1 MSKNTTTPIAPSEE
15 KSAPVAEVMTLK
27 NFRSNGDIEN
37 FYRYIHDNG
46 LRREAF
52 MMMEYAISK
61 VAKVK
66 KGKRAKTLQ

>member
-1 MSKNTTTPIAPSEE
+1 MSKTPVNLDEKPGQAP
-15 KSAPVAEVMTLK
+15 EVMTIK
-27 NFRSNGDIEN
+27 NFRTNGDIEN

-61 VAKVK
+61 VAKAR
-66 KGKRAKTLQ
+66 KGKRSKTLQ

>member
-1 MSKNTTTPIAPSEE
+1 MSKSPVLLDGKAGDTAPQ
-15 KSAPVAEVMTLK
+15 EVMTIK

-52 MMMEYAISK
+52 MLMEYAISK
-61 VAKVK
+61 VAKAK

>member
-1 MSKNTTTPIAPSEE
+1 MSKSENTE
-15 KSAPVAEVMTLK
+15 KATEAVTIK
-27 NFRSNGDIEN
+27 NFRNNSDIEN
-37 FYRYIHDNG
+37 FYRYIHENG

-66 KGKRAKTLQ
+66 KSKRAKTLQ

>member
-1 MSKNTTTPIAPSEE
+1 MSKNTTIQNNEE
-15 KSAPVAEVMTLK
+15 KAAPQAEAMTIK

-52 MMMEYAISK
+52 MLMEYAISK
-61 VAKVK
+61 VGKAR
-66 KGKRAKTLQ
+66 KGKRSKTLQ

>member
-1 MSKNTTTPIAPSEE
+1 MSKSPTLLDEKAGATTAP
-15 KSAPVAEVMTLK
+15 EVMTIK

-61 VAKVK
+61 VVKAKK
-66 KGKRAKTLQ
+66 AKRNKTLQ

>member
-1 MSKNTTTPIAPSEE
+1 MSKIEINTTE
-15 KSAPVAEVMTLK
+15 KAAVPEVMTIK

-37 FYRYIHDNG
+37 FYRYIHENG

-52 MMMEYAISK
+52 MLMEYAISK

-66 KGKRAKTLQ
+66 KGKRSKTLQ

>member
-1 MSKNTTTPIAPSEE
+1 MSKTTTTTED
-15 KSAPVAEVMTLK
+15 KSAGTTPEPMTIK

-37 FYRYIHDNG
+37 FYRYIHENG

-52 MMMEYAISK
+52 MLMEYALSK
-61 VAKVK
+61 VAKVR

>member
-1 MSKNTTTPIAPSEE
+1 MSKAETVQTDA
-15 KSAPVAEVMTLK
+15 KPVEMTIK
-27 NFRSNGDIEN
+27 NFRTNNGEIEN

-61 VAKVK
+61 ITKAKKSK
-66 KGKRAKTLQ
+66 KSKTLQ

>member
-1 MSKNTTTPIAPSEE
+1 MSKPVNTTEE
-15 KSAPVAEVMTLK
+15 KVAQPDVMTIK

-52 MMMEYAISK
+52 MLMEYAISK
-61 VAKVK
+61 VAKAK
-66 KGKRAKTLQ
+66 KGKRSKTLQ

>member
-1 MSKNTTTPIAPSEE
+1 MSKNTTTQNIEE
-15 KSAPVAEVMTLK
+15 KVAPVAEPMTIK

-52 MMMEYAISK
+52 MLMEYAISK
-61 VAKVK
+61 VAKVR
-66 KGKRAKTLQ
+66 KGKRSKTTLQ

>member
-1 MSKNTTTPIAPSEE
+1 MSKTPANLDEKPGVAP
-15 KSAPVAEVMTLK
+15 EVMTIK
-27 NFRSNGDIEN
+27 NFRTNGDIEN

-61 VAKVK
+61 VAKAR
-66 KGKRAKTLQ
+66 KGKRAAKTLQ

>member
-1 MSKNTTTPIAPSEE
+1 MSKNTVTLNSDE
-15 KSAPVAEVMTLK
+15 KAAPVAEVMTLK

-52 MMMEYAISK
+52 MLMEYAISK
-61 VAKVK
+61 VAKSR
-66 KGKRAKTLQ
+66 KGKRSKNLQ

>member
-1 MSKNTTTPIAPSEE
+1 MSKVETPAVDG
-15 KSAPVAEVMTLK
+15 KPVEITIK
-27 NFRSNGDIEN
+27 NFRSNADIEN

-61 VAKVK
+61 ITKAK
-66 KGKRAKTLQ
+66 KGKKSKTLQ

>member
-1 MSKNTTTPIAPSEE
+1 MSKIENVTDKTAAPE
-15 KSAPVAEVMTLK
+15 PVSIK

-52 MMMEYAISK
+52 MLMEYAISK
-61 VAKVK
+61 VAKVR
-66 KGKRAKTLQ
+66 KGKRAKLQ